1 MKISSYIK
9 PVIASLAVMVG
20 LSFSFVGVSQ
30 AAPIDVLCDQGNTKG
45 NVGTGT
51 DFCDNSNDTAFD
63 LIKTIINVML
73 SIAGIIAVIMI
84 IIGGIRYVTSSGEQA
99 NVKGAKD
106 TILYAVVGLVIT
118 IMAFAVVNF
127 VLGKLS

>member
-1 MKISSYIK
+1 MKLATHVK
-9 PVIASLAVMVG
+9 TAVMSLALMFG
-20 LSFSFVGVSQ
+20 LSLSFASVGQ
-30 AAPIDVLCDQGNTKG
+30 AAPVDILCDQGNAAA
-45 NVGTGT
+45 NSQ
-51 DFCDNSNDTAFD
+51 FCKDVDDDAFD
-63 LIKTIINVML
+63 LIKTVINVML
-73 SIAGIIAVIMI
+73 FIAGIIAVIMI

-118 IMAFAVVNF
+118 ILAFSIVNF